1 LANDLVN
8 QYIQNKLSSRNT
20 NIPVQI
26 PAQNCVPVNQIIDK
40 YNKNINQAANDR
52 FIRSDIS
59 RKHTT
64 QVNDSKL
71 NHDINQVKKYILK
84 GDELIQQVN
93 KLDQFIKKPDNTV
106 VTGVI
111 SAIPGARRLVQMEDN
126 YKEGNKLKTVGLGAI
141 ALINLKEDARD
152 LLTLLGRTKS
162 SAPKGYFSKFR
173 FFAGTII
180 ENWLRERKWGQFI
193 LDKLDKSLNETEFAD
208 NLYQRLKIE
217 KDLDKFDKEI
227 KWFRKK
233 EIVPREYIKFEGAF
247 WKKLTGLTLCRITKI
262 GLITA
267 ALLEIPTIYK
277 ASKKKDHKKI
287 IKSGLNST
295 VPIICG
301 ALTSSFLAL
310 SLENF
315 TYASSAGSILG
326 LGLGLYIGRQ
336 LINKLIKDK

>member
-1 LANDLVN
+1 
-8 QYIQNKLSSRNT
+8 
-20 NIPVQI
+20 
-26 PAQNCVPVNQIIDK
+26 
-40 YNKNINQAANDR
+40 
-52 FIRSDIS
+52 
-59 RKHTT
+59 
-64 QVNDSKL
+64 
-71 NHDINQVKKYILK
+71 
-84 GDELIQQVN
+84 
-93 KLDQFIKKPDNTV
+93 
-106 VTGVI
+106 
-111 SAIPGARRLVQMEDN
+111 
-126 YKEGNKLKTVGLGAI
+126 LKTGYE
-141 ALINLKEDARD
+141 KEN
-152 LLTLLGRTKS
+152 G
-162 SAPKGYFSKFR
+162 
-173 FFAGTII
+173 
-180 ENWLRERKWGQFI
+180 GQFI